1 MKNKIVLTLYENS
14 RGAVIGDLY
23 VGETRVLA
31 TTHPATIAAA
41 IFAMDENSFVFKAS
55 SEEVECPF
63 PIEDYGLT
71 QITSCLDNVDEG
83 KFIIGLS
90 MFSRL
95 DFLNPPP
102 FDDQADIHLR
112 TAVHHLDE
120 QLVRVRPLSPPP
132 KGFKKEL
139 RNRNKYIYFPWE

>member
-1 MKNKIVLTLYENS
+1 MKNKVVLTLYANS

-23 VGETRVLA
+23 VDETRVLA

-41 IFAMDENSFVFKAS
+41 IFAMNEKSFVFKSKGA
-55 SEEVECPF
+55 EVKCAF
-63 PIEDYGLT
+63 PIDDDDLSEMTSLLED
-71 QITSCLDNVDEG
+71 VDEG
-83 KFIIGLS
+83 KFVINFAV
-90 MFSRL
+90 FSQL

-112 TAVHHLDE
+112 TAIHHLEE
-120 QLVRVRPLSPPP
+120 QLVRIGPLSPPP

-139 RNRNKYIYFPWE
+139 RNRNKYVYFPWE

>member
-41 IFAMDENSFVFKAS
+41 IFAMDENSFVFKANG
-55 SEEVECPF
+55 EEVECPF

-83 KFIIGLS
+83 KFIIGFS

>member
-1 MKNKIVLTLYENS
+1 MKDRIVLTLYANS
-14 RGAVIGDLY
+14 HGAVIGDLY

-41 IFAMDENSFVFKAS
+41 IFAMRENSFVFKANG
-55 SEEVECPF
+55 EEVECPF
-63 PIEDYGLT
+63 PIEDDGLS

-83 KFIIGLS
+83 KFIIDFS

-102 FDDQADIHLR
+102 LDGQADTHLR
-112 TAVHHLDE
+112 TAIHHLAE
-120 QLVRVRPLSPPP
+120 RLVRIGPLSPPP
-132 KGFKKEL
+132 KGFKEEL

>member
-1 MKNKIVLTLYENS
+1 MKNKIVPTLYENS

-41 IFAMDENSFVFKAS
+41 IFAMDENSSVFKANG
-55 SEEVECPF
+55 EEVEYPF

-71 QITSCLDNVDEG
+71 QITSCLDNVGEG
-83 KFIIGLS
+83 KFIIGFS

-120 QLVRVRPLSPPP
+120 QLARVPPLSPPP

>member
-1 MKNKIVLTLYENS
+1 MKNKIVLTLYANS
-14 RGAVIGDLY
+14 RGAAIGDLY

-41 IFAMDENSFVFKAS
+41 IFAMNENTFIFKS
-55 SEEVECPF
+55 NGTEVECAF
-63 PIEDYGLT
+63 PIEDDDLSEM
-71 QITSCLDNVDEG
+71 TSLLDDVDEG
-83 KFIIGLS
+83 KFIIGFA

-112 TAVHHLDE
+112 TAIHHLEE
-120 QLVRVRPLSPPP
+120 QLVRVRPLLPPP